1 MRFRRLRLLLVLVAA
16 GSLAA
21 CGTAPVRTP
30 DGPRAS
36 TPKPA
41 AESPAA
47 KTARSGNYYL
57 DDGPAS
63 APPAN
68 LENLPDPKPRSEPLH
83 RFANNPYSALGQDFV
98 PERTIKPF
106 RQRGLASWYGR
117 RFHGNKTATGEI
129 YDMFQLT
136 GAHPTLPLPSYA
148 RITNTQNG
156 RQIVVRL
163 NDRGPFLRNRVMDLS
178 YAAAL
183 RLGYLDQGVAMV
195 EIEAIVPSEADRLAA
210 NGTPAPGTPAPA
222 SGPERMADPRT
233 QRFPLF
239 SESEGVFVQIGA
251 FLLAENAESLR
262 ARLTL
267 ELSNLIGSMRVVARN
282 GMHRLWAGP
291 FGTQQEAR
299 VVADRIA
306 GQFQ

>member
-16 GSLAA
+16 ASLVA

-30 DGPRAS
+30 DGPRVS

-41 AESPAA
+41 AESPSA
-47 KTARSGNYYL
+47 KTTRSGNYYL

-68 LENLPDPKPRSEPLH
+68 LENLADPKPRSEPLH

-106 RQRGLASWYGR
+106 LQRGLASWYGR

-156 RQIVVRL
+156 RQIVVRV

-183 RLGYLDQGVAMV
+183 KLGYVEQGVAMI

-210 NGTPAPGTPAPA
+210 AGTLAP
-222 SGPERMADPRT
+222 SGVPERVLESKT
-233 QRFPLF
+233 NRFPLF
-239 SESEGVFVQIGA
+239 AEHEGVFVQIGA
-251 FLLAENAESLR
+251 FQLAENAESLR

-299 VVADRIA
+299 VVADRIT
-306 GQFQ
+306 GQLQ

>member
-1 MRFRRLRLLLVLVAA
+1 MRLWRARVLLVLLAA
-16 GSLAA
+16 ASLVA
-21 CGTAPVRTP
+21 CGTAPVRAP

-36 TPKPA
+36 APKPA
-41 AESPAA
+41 AESPTA
-47 KTARSGNYYL
+47 KPARSGNYYL
-57 DDGPAS
+57 DDGPAT

-68 LENLPDPKPRSEPLH
+68 LENIPDAKPRSEPLH

-106 RQRGLASWYGR
+106 RERGLASWYGR

-129 YDMFQLT
+129 YDMFQLS

-156 RQIVVRL
+156 RQIVVRV

-183 RLGYLDQGVAMV
+183 KLGYVEQGVAMI
-195 EIEAIVPSEADRLAA
+195 EIEAIVPNEVDRLAA
-210 NGTPAPGTPAPA
+210 GGTPAPGG
-222 SGPERMADPRT
+222 GPERMPDPKT

-239 SESEGVFVQIGA
+239 SESDGVFVQMGA
-251 FLLAENAESLR
+251 FLLPENAESLR

-291 FGTQQEAR
+291 FGSHQEAR
-299 VVADRIA
+299 SVAERIA
-306 GQFQ
+306 GQFP